1 MNMMDMQQ
9 IRINAVLGVCARQ
22 RELVA
27 ENRKLND
34 VIASR
39 RRGNLF
45 RDEVGG
51 VVGMILATVITL
63 VCIIGGL

>member
-27 ENRKLND
+27 ENRQLRTQAKFND
-34 VIASR
+34 EIAGIFGFGLAIAVI
-39 RRGNLF
+39 LF
-45 RDEVGG
+45 C
-51 VVGMILATVITL
+51 ILA
-63 VCIIGGL
+63 